1 MVRDPSIAHH
11 AIGGVNGPP
20 ATKLLHLPLPLSL
33 ACHSER
39 SEEPPYFAFAVELPL
54 GLERGFSPASM
65 PAAKRPT
72 ALPKAG
78 AKPEGRSD

>member
-1 MVRDPSIAHH
+1 
-11 AIGGVNGPP
+11 
-20 ATKLLHLPLPLSL
+20 LLVILSGAKNPRIFAFAFAFAFAL
-33 ACHSER
+33 AFA
-39 SEEPPYFAFAVELPL
+39 FAFAVAVEI
-54 GLERGFSPASM
+54 ERGFSPASK